1 VGGVSAAARTVAGRT
16 LAGLTPGGLSGAHCR
31 GRAADARKSAF
42 TIRGKG
48 ETRMAGKFARS
59 WALLKASAAVLRS
72 DKSLLQFP
80 LLSGVCTLLVAA
92 SFLIPVGVM
101 VIGGAH
107 AGEDFHQRMS
117 VGSYLLMF
125 AFYLVQYFVIIFF
138 QTALTG
144 VALMHLRGEPT
155 SVGAGLALARAK
167 LPQIFGYALIAA
179 TVGLL
184 LRMIQ
189 ERLGLIGRL
198 VVGFIGLVWTV
209 ATFLVVPVLA
219 SKDVGPVDAVKE
231 SVELLKRN
239 WGENLIGNGGIGI
252 VFGLLM
258 VLAVLVGAVLIGGA
272 VAMQSV
278 VAIVVA
284 VVIVVIGFVLLG
296 LVQAS
301 LQGIYA
307 AALYRYAEAGE
318 ASVGFDQALLQQA
331 FVPKKK

>member
-1 VGGVSAAARTVAGRT
+1 
-16 LAGLTPGGLSGAHCR
+16 
-31 GRAADARKSAF
+31 
-42 TIRGKG
+42 
-48 ETRMAGKFARS
+48 MAGKFARS
-59 WALLKASAAVLRS
+59 WALMKASATVLRS
-72 DKSLLQFP
+72 DKSLLLFP
-80 LLSGVCTLLVAA
+80 LLSGLCTLLVAA

-101 VIGGAH
+101 VLGGAH
-107 AGEDFHQRMS
+107 AGEDLHQRMS

-198 VVGFIGLVWTV
+198 VVGFIGLAWTV

-231 SVELLKRN
+231 SVELLKRS
-239 WGENLIGNGGIGI
+239 WGENLIGNGGIGV
-252 VFGLLM
+252 VFGLMML
-258 VLAVLVGAVLIGGA
+258 LAVLVSALLIGGA
-272 VAMQSV
+272 VALQSV
-278 VAIVVA
+278 LAIVVA
-284 VVIVVIGFVLLG
+284 AVIVVTGFILLG
-296 LVQAS
+296 LIQAS

-318 ASVGFDQALLQQA
+318 ASIGFDEALLQQA
-331 FVPKKK
+331 FAPKKK

>member
-1 VGGVSAAARTVAGRT
+1 
-16 LAGLTPGGLSGAHCR
+16 
-31 GRAADARKSAF
+31 
-42 TIRGKG
+42 
-48 ETRMAGKFARS
+48 MAGKFARS
-59 WALLKASAAVLRS
+59 WALMKASATVLRS
-72 DKSLLQFP
+72 DKSLLLFP
-80 LLSGVCTLLVAA
+80 LMSGLCTLLVAA

-101 VIGGAH
+101 MIGGEH
-107 AGEDFHQRMS
+107 AGQDFQQRMS
-117 VGSYLLMF
+117 TGAYLLMF

-155 SVGAGLALARAK
+155 SVGAGFALARSK
-167 LPQIFGYALIAA
+167 LPQILGYALIAA

-189 ERLGLIGRL
+189 ERLGLIGRV
-198 VVGFIGLVWTV
+198 VVGFIGLAWTV

-231 SVELLKRN
+231 SVELLKRS
-239 WGENLIGNGGIGI
+239 WGENLIGSGGIGV

-258 VLAVLVGAVLIGGA
+258 VLAVLVSALLIGGA
-272 VAMQSV
+272 VAMQSI

-284 VVIVVIGFVLLG
+284 AVVVVLGFVLLG
-296 LVQAS
+296 LIQSS
-301 LQGIYA
+301 LHGIYA

-318 ASVGFDQALLQQA
+318 ASAGFDQALLQQA

>member
-1 VGGVSAAARTVAGRT
+1 
-16 LAGLTPGGLSGAHCR
+16 
-31 GRAADARKSAF
+31 
-42 TIRGKG
+42 
-48 ETRMAGKFARS
+48 MAGKFARS
-59 WALLKASAAVLRS
+59 WALMKASATVLRS
-72 DKSLLQFP
+72 DKSLLLFP
-80 LLSGVCTLLVAA
+80 LLSGLCTLLVAA
-92 SFLIPVGVM
+92 SFLIPVAVM
-101 VIGGAH
+101 AIGGEH
-107 AGEDFHQRMS
+107 AGQDLHQRMS
-117 VGSYLLMF
+117 VGAYLLMF

-155 SVGAGLALARAK
+155 SVGAGFALARSR
-167 LPQIFGYALIAA
+167 LPHIVGYALIAA

-184 LRMIQ
+184 LRMVQ

-198 VVGFIGLVWTV
+198 VVGFLGLAWTV

-219 SKDVGPVDAVKE
+219 SEDAGPVDAVKR
-231 SVELLKRN
+231 SVELLKRS
-239 WGENLIGNGGIGI
+239 WGENLIGNGGIGV

-258 VLAVLVGAVLIGGA
+258 VLAVLLSAVLIGGA

-284 VVIVVIGFVLLG
+284 AVVVVLGFVLLG
-296 LVQAS
+296 LVQSS

-331 FVPKKK
+331 FAPKKK

>member
-1 VGGVSAAARTVAGRT
+1 
-16 LAGLTPGGLSGAHCR
+16 
-31 GRAADARKSAF
+31 
-42 TIRGKG
+42 
-48 ETRMAGKFARS
+48 MAGKFARS
-59 WALLKASAAVLRS
+59 WALMKASAAVLRS
-72 DKSLLQFP
+72 DKSLLVFP
-80 LLSGVCTLLVAA
+80 LLSGLCTLLVAA
-92 SFLIPVGVM
+92 SFLIPVGVLLL
-101 VIGGAH
+101 GGEH
-107 AGEDFHQRMS
+107 VGQDFHQRMS
-117 VGSYLLMF
+117 VGTYLLMF
-125 AFYLVQYFVIIFF
+125 GFYLVQYFVIIFF

-155 SVGAGLALARAK
+155 SVGAGFALARAK
-167 LPQIFGYALIAA
+167 LPQILGYALIAA

-198 VVGFIGLVWTV
+198 VIGFIGLAWTV

-231 SVELLKRN
+231 SVELLKRS
-239 WGENLIGNGGIGI
+239 WGENLIGHGGIGV

-258 VLAVLVGAVLIGGA
+258 VLAVIVGAVLIGGA
-272 VAMQSV
+272 VAMQSA
-278 VAIVVA
+278 VAIVLAA
-284 VVIVVIGFVLLG
+284 VLVVLGFILLG
-296 LVQAS
+296 LIQAS

-318 ASVGFDQALLQQA
+318 TSAGFDQALLQQA

>member
-1 VGGVSAAARTVAGRT
+1 
-16 LAGLTPGGLSGAHCR
+16 
-31 GRAADARKSAF
+31 
-42 TIRGKG
+42 
-48 ETRMAGKFARS
+48 MAGKFARS
-59 WALLKASAAVLRS
+59 WALMKASATVLRS
-72 DKSLLQFP
+72 DKSLLLFP
-80 LLSGVCTLLVAA
+80 LLSGACTLLVAA
-92 SFLIPVGVM
+92 SFLIPVALM
-101 VIGGAH
+101 LIGGEH
-107 AGEDFHQRMS
+107 AGQDFQQRMS
-117 VGSYLLMF
+117 VGTYLLMF

-155 SVGAGLALARAK
+155 SVAAGFALARSR
-167 LPQIFGYALIAA
+167 LPHILGYALIAA

-184 LRMIQ
+184 LRMVQ

-198 VVGFIGLVWTV
+198 VVGFLGLAWTV
-209 ATFLVVPVLA
+209 ATFLVVPILA
-219 SKDVGPVDAVKE
+219 SEDVGPVDAVQR
-231 SVELLKRN
+231 SVALLKRS
-239 WGENLIGNGGIGI
+239 WGENLIGNGGIGV

-258 VLAVLVGAVLIGGA
+258 VLAVLLSAVLIGGA

-284 VVIVVIGFVLLG
+284 AVVVVLGFVLLG
-296 LVQAS
+296 LVQSS

-331 FVPKKK
+331 FAPKKK

>member
-1 VGGVSAAARTVAGRT
+1 
-16 LAGLTPGGLSGAHCR
+16 
-31 GRAADARKSAF
+31 
-42 TIRGKG
+42 
-48 ETRMAGKFARS
+48 MAGKFARS
-59 WALLKASAAVLRS
+59 WALMKASATVLRS
-72 DKSLLQFP
+72 DKSLLLFP
-80 LLSGVCTLLVAA
+80 LLSGACTLLVAA
-92 SFLIPVGVM
+92 SFLIPVALM
-101 VIGGAH
+101 LIGGEH
-107 AGEDFHQRMS
+107 AGQDFQQRMS
-117 VGSYLLMF
+117 VGTYLLMF

-155 SVGAGLALARAK
+155 SVAAGFALARSR
-167 LPQIFGYALIAA
+167 LPHIFGYALIAA

-184 LRMIQ
+184 LRMVQ

-198 VVGFIGLVWTV
+198 VVGFLGLAWTV
-209 ATFLVVPVLA
+209 ATFLVVPILA
-219 SKDVGPVDAVKE
+219 SEDVGPVDAVQR
-231 SVELLKRN
+231 SVALLKRS
-239 WGENLIGNGGIGI
+239 WGENLIGNGGIGV

-258 VLAVLVGAVLIGGA
+258 VLAVLLSAVLIGGA

-284 VVIVVIGFVLLG
+284 AVVVVLGFVLLG
-296 LVQAS
+296 LVQSS

-331 FVPKKK
+331 FAPKKK